1 MGRGRGQWQL
11 RSRSGAGRG
20 GQSPRRLPH
29 PGCPAEL
36 GAESR
41 RTQANKFCRWSFHP
55 EPRPA
60 PRLCLRGCTSPAP
73 AAPGQRPRPLP
84 RRIPGLPLPRPS
96 NFAFQLAVSRC
107 VSRHLISPAKRVHL
121 HFADH
126 IPEGGRG
133 RRTQPGGSNLCSDAA
148 HSHLK
153 CRGTGSP
160 SRCAEAGVPRQ
171 VQGPHPKYPAKTTET
186 RWGSGFFFSSHY
198 TGALSK
204 RRHLNGKAT

>member
-1 MGRGRGQWQL
+1 MAAQKPQRG
-11 RSRSGAGRG
+11 GAGLAPAPTPPRL
-20 GQSPRRLPH
+20 PRRARRRSPPH
-29 PGCPAEL
+29 P
-36 GAESR
+36 SH
-41 RTQANKFCRWSFHP
+41 WSFHP

-60 PRLCLRGCTSPAP
+60 PRLCLRGRTSPAP

-96 NFAFQLAVSRC
+96 NFAYQLAVSRC

-126 IPEGGRG
+126 IPEAGRG
-133 RRTQPGGSNLCSDAA
+133 RTQPGGSNLCSDAA

-171 VQGPHPKYPAKTTET
+171 VQGPHPTC
-186 RWGSGFFFSSHY
+186 
-198 TGALSK
+198 LS
-204 RRHLNGKAT
+204 TPQ